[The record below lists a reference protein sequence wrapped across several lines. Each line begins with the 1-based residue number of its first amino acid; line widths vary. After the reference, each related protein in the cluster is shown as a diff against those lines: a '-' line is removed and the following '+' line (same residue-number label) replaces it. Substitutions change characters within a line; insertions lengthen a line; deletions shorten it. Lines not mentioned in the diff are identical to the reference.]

1 MAPVP
6 LPTSYRNLS
15 LVRLTQ
21 DYLQIMLRLAGDG
34 GLLLHCISGML
45 NMIFMSTLD
54 QYLNVYIYVCVGWDR
69 TPLFVSLLRMSLWAD
84 GCAHQTLTAD
94 ELLFL
99 TVGYDW
105 LL

>member
-54 QYLNVYIYVCVGWDR
+54 QYLNVYVRACVCRMGSHAIVCVAIAHVVVGRWLC
-69 TPLFVSLLRMSLWAD
+69 TPN
-84 GCAHQTLTAD
+84 AHCR
-94 ELLFL
+94 
-99 TVGYDW
+99 
-105 LL
+105 